1 VRPWNS
7 NHASRIKGER
17 MKKFRYWYLNES
29 DRDRKIKKDI
39 KRLDLLKGL
48 SLKISHLIL
57 IKDADLMYKNIYDNE
72 II

>member
-1 VRPWNS
+1 
-7 NHASRIKGER
+7 